1 MITRLLA
8 LALPYY
14 LLRIFFICAVPLLPF
29 CRVLLCGLISA
40 LTVNTLAQS
49 TQNTEDYP
57 RKIHFRNIMQNQDIA
72 LGEVEAI
79 LQDYQGF
86 MWLGGRN
93 ALLRYDGYEFL
104 TIPAAKSPSDL
115 TQTEAVNQV
124 LELLEDKQKTLWA
137 ATRSGLYRYDRDYE
151 ILVPVKLPDS
161 LTPAGGAINA
171 LAEAPNGDI
180 LIGSA
185 NGFGILHRDSGELD
199 LLNQQSGTLPSNL
212 VSDIEVDKEGNIWLG
227 LDSGIAQ
234 LDLATKKITL
244 HIPNPDNPKST
255 LENSIRTLAVDPAG
269 RIWAGGDNGIY
280 RLDRITNTFTHYQYD
295 PKDPTSL
302 GNNFSRQI
310 YVDSNG
316 WVWTGS
322 DGAGISLYNEREN
335 NWIHF
340 DRGDGSNGRLVSN
353 TIRRIYE
360 DRIGDLWIGTYPSG
374 VHVYDRSSTAIKVYQ
389 KSTVTDQGTL
399 DNNVEAIV
407 EDKQGNFWIG
417 SGGISRFD
425 PKTDMFT
432 HYRPTNDADSRVAT
446 TAILNGTIDSE
457 GNLLF
462 GTWGAAIQKYN
473 PATDRFD
480 TVPVDPDQSKRGQK
494 TGDKLNDL
502 MVWNIF
508 EDKQKNVWISTHFN
522 GLTKFDRST
531 GIYHFYP
538 HDENDPT
545 SLSSL
550 VTWVSHEDSHGRFW
564 VGTAYGLNLMDRE
577 RGTFKR
583 YIPDSNNPRSLANG
597 SVLSF
602 HEDTKGRLWFGT
614 DMGLHLYHPET
625 DDFTRYDNRNGFADQ
640 GIRAIIED
648 QHNNLWLGTN
658 NGIVRFNPDT
668 MAVKNYTRVNGELIG
683 GIATGAGLA
692 TSSGSMAF
700 GSRNG
705 LYFFDVDRLDNHQN
719 EIAPTIALTDFRLFT
734 EKVKVNGTDKLL
746 SKSINQTSSITL
758 DYTQS
763 MISFSFAALNYREP
777 EKNLYAYMLEGFDDQ
792 WRVVGNQRT
801 ALYTN
806 LPAGTYQFRVRASNN
821 DGVWNQ
827 QGHNIQLIVLPPP
840 WKTWWAYTIYAAII
854 LGLLLLFVRNQH
866 LKVIAA
872 RNISRQ
878 LEQKVA
884 ERTAELQN
892 KNGELENAYA
902 QLEAI
907 SLSDPLT
914 GLSNRR
920 YLQKLM
926 PMDTAKVQRE
936 YNATFSKEPRKKPS
950 PDLTFYILDVDHFKS
965 VNDIY
970 GHNAGDQLLIQLSD
984 LLTHACRESDCVVRW
999 GGEEFLIV
1007 SRFADREDAPL
1018 MAERIRKAIADHVFK
1033 LPDGSD
1039 LKKTCSIG
1047 FACFPFVREAP
1058 TALSWEQVIDVADHA
1073 LYAAKKS
1080 GRNRSVGL
1088 AAGTNTRVADLHQE
1102 IGRNLQGMIETNEL
1116 LVIAHNNDNL
1126 IWE

>member
-8 LALPYY
+8 VALSHRLARNSIHCAPPS
-14 LLRIFFICAVPLLPF
+14 LLV
-29 CRVLLCGLISA
+29 RVLLYWLLSTFA
-40 LTVNTLAQS
+40 VNALAQS
-49 TQNTEDYP
+49 TTATEEYP
-57 RKIHFRNIMQNQDIA
+57 RKIFFRNVMQNQDIA

-104 TIPAAKSPSDL
+104 PIPAAKDPADL

-124 LELLEDKQKTLWA
+124 LELLEDKQRNLWA
-137 ATRSGLYRYDRDYE
+137 ATRAGLYRYDRDHE
-151 ILVPVKLPDS
+151 ILVPVPIPES
-161 LTPAGGAINA
+161 ATPASGAINA
-171 LAEAPNGDI
+171 IAESPAGEI
-180 LIGSA
+180 LIGTA
-185 NGFGILHRDSGELD
+185 NGFGILDPSTGQLEFLS
-199 LLNQQSGTLPSNL
+199 QQNGTLPSNL
-212 VSDIEVDKEGNIWLG
+212 VNDITVDNEGKVWLG
-227 LDSGIAQ
+227 METGLAR
-234 LDLATKKITL
+234 LDLATRQITV
-244 HIPNPDNPKST
+244 HVPNPNNAKSA
-255 LENSIRTLAVDPAG
+255 LENSIRTVAVDNL
-269 RIWAGGDNGIY
+269 RRVWAGSDNGIY
-280 RLDRITNTFTHYQYD
+280 RLDQSTGQFTYYHHD
-295 PKDPTSL
+295 PADPHSL

-310 YVDSNG
+310 YVDRNG
-316 WVWTGS
+316 WIWSGS
-322 DGAGISLYNEREN
+322 DGAGISLYDEAND

-340 DRGDGSNGRLVSN
+340 ERGDGGIGKLVSN

-389 KSTVTDQGTL
+389 KSANSNSGPL

-407 EDKQGNFWIG
+407 EDKSGNLWLG

-425 PKTDMFT
+425 PNTDTFT
-432 HYRPTNDADSRVAT
+432 HYHHTTAADSRVAT
-446 TAILNGTIDSE
+446 TAILNGAIDSA

-462 GTWGAAIQKYN
+462 GTWGAAAQKYN
-473 PATDRFD
+473 AATDRFD
-480 TVPVDPDQSKRGQK
+480 TIPVDPDQSKRGEK
-494 TGDKLNDL
+494 SGKKLNDL

-508 EDKQKNVWISTHFN
+508 EDRQKNLWFATHFN
-522 GLTKFDRST
+522 GLTKFDPHT
-531 GIYHFYP
+531 ATYYFYP
-538 HDENDPT
+538 HDENNPA
-545 SLSSL
+545 SLSST
-550 VTWVSHEDSHGRFW
+550 VTWVSYEDSKGRFW

-577 RGTFKR
+577 KGTFKR
-583 YIPDSNNPRSLANG
+583 YVPDGKPRSLANG
-597 SVLSF
+597 SVISIR
-602 HEDTKGRLWFGT
+602 EDSKGRLWFGT
-614 DMGLHLYHPET
+614 DMGLHLYNPQS
-625 DDFTRYDNRNGFADQ
+625 DDFTLYDTRNGFADQ

-648 QHNNLWLGTN
+648 HHGNLWLGTN
-658 NGIVRFNPDT
+658 NGVVRFNPDT
-668 MAVKNYTRVNGELIG
+668 LAVKNYTRINGELVG
-683 GIATGAGLA
+683 GVATNAALA
-692 TSSGSMAF
+692 TRSGTMAF

-719 EIAPTIALTDFRLFT
+719 ETAPTIALTDFRLFT
-734 EKVKVNGTDKLL
+734 EKVKIGGADKLL
-746 SKSINQTSSITL
+746 SRSITQTSSITL
-758 DYTQS
+758 NYTQS

-792 WRVVGNQRT
+792 WRAVGNQRT

-821 DGVWNQ
+821 DGIWNE
-827 QGHNIQLIVLPPP
+827 QGHSVQLIVLPPP
-840 WKTWWAYTIYAAII
+840 WKTWWAYSIYAAIA

-866 LKVIAA
+866 RKVLVAQK
-872 RNISRQ
+872 ISRE
-878 LEQKVA
+878 LEVKVT

-892 KNGELENAYA
+892 KNAELENAYA

-936 YNATFSKEPRKKPS
+936 YNVAFSKEPRKKPS

-965 VNDIY
+965 VNDVH

-1018 MAERIRKAIADHVFK
+1018 MAERIRKAIANHVFK

-1058 TALSWEQVIDVADHA
+1058 AALTWEQVIDVADHA

-1088 AAGTNTRVADLHQE
+1088 AASGTTNPEMLYQR
-1102 IGRNLQGMIETNEL
+1102 IGSDIETLLEQHEL
-1116 LVIAHNNDNL
+1116 SVIAEAADQL
-1126 IWE
+1126 VWE

>member
-1 MITRLLA
+1 MKPPLAMLFIRALTRHIKLKMFIHALMILVACA
-8 LALPYY
+8 LAC
-14 LLRIFFICAVPLLPF
+14 FSFANE
-29 CRVLLCGLISA
+29 ISN
-40 LTVNTLAQS
+40 V
-49 TQNTEDYP
+49 DYP
-57 RKIHFRNIMQNQDIA
+57 QKIHFRNIMQNQDIA

-104 TIPAAKSPSDL
+104 TIPAAKDPQDL
-115 TQTEAVNQV
+115 SQTEPVNQV
-124 LELLEDKQKTLWA
+124 LELLEDRQRNLWA
-137 ATRSGLYRYDRDYE
+137 ATRAGLYRYDRSHE
-151 ILVPVKLPDS
+151 ILVPVPLPES
-161 LTPAGGAINA
+161 ATPAGGAINA
-171 LAEAPNGDI
+171 IAESPNGDI
-180 LIGSA
+180 LIGTA
-185 NGFGILHRDSGELD
+185 NGFGILHPNNGHLD
-199 LLNQQSGTLPSNL
+199 FFSQQNGTLPSNL
-212 VSDIEVDKEGNIWLG
+212 VSDIVVDKEGTVWLG
-227 LDSGIAQ
+227 LETGVAQ
-234 LDLATKKITL
+234 LDLSTKIITL
-244 HIPNPDNPKST
+244 HIPSPNNPKSA
-255 LENSIRTLAVDPAG
+255 LENSIRTIAVDNSS
-269 RIWAGGDNGIY
+269 RIWAGSDNGIY
-280 RLDRITNTFTHYQYD
+280 RLDRTTRQFIHYQHDAQD
-295 PKDPTSL
+295 PHSL

-316 WVWTGS
+316 WIWSGS
-322 DGAGISLYNEREN
+322 DGAGLDLYNEAQN

-340 DRGDGSNGRLVSN
+340 DRGDGGAGRLTSN

-360 DRIGDLWIGTYPSG
+360 DRIGDLWVGTYPSG
-374 VHVYDRSSTAIKVYQ
+374 VHVYDRSSAAIRVYQ
-389 KSTVTDQGTL
+389 KSADNNKGPL

-407 EDKQGNFWIG
+407 EDKEGKLWLG

-425 PKTDMFT
+425 PDTDSFT
-432 HYRPTNDADSRVAT
+432 HYRHTTDADSRVAT
-446 TAILNGTIDSE
+446 TAILNGAIDSA
-457 GNLLF
+457 GTLFF
-462 GTWGAAIQKYN
+462 GTWGAAAQKYN
-473 PATDRFD
+473 AATDRFD
-480 TVPVDPDQSKRGQK
+480 TIPVDPDQSKRGEK
-494 TGDKLNDL
+494 TGKKLNDL
-502 MVWNIF
+502 MIWNIF
-508 EDKQKNVWISTHFN
+508 EDRQKNLWFSTHFN
-522 GLTKFDRST
+522 GLTKFDPHT
-531 GIYHFYP
+531 GDYSFYP
-538 HDENDPT
+538 HDENNPE
-545 SLSSL
+545 SLSST
-550 VTWVSHEDSHGRFW
+550 VAWVSYEDSQGRFW
-564 VGTAYGLNLMDRE
+564 IGTAYGLNLMDRE
-577 RGTFKR
+577 KGTFKR
-583 YIPDSNNPRSLANG
+583 YIPDSNKPRSLANG
-597 SVLSF
+597 SVISIR
-602 HEDTKGRLWFGT
+602 EDSKGRLWFGT
-614 DMGLHLYHPET
+614 DMGLHLYNPQS
-625 DDFTRYDNRNGFADQ
+625 DDFTLYDTRNGFADQ

-648 QHNNLWLGTN
+648 PHGNLWLGTN
-658 NGIVRFNPDT
+658 NGIVRFNPET
-668 MAVKNYTRVNGELIG
+668 LAVKNYTRINGELIG
-683 GIATGAGLA
+683 GVATNAALA
-692 TSSGSMAF
+692 TRSGAMVF

-719 EIAPTIALTDFRLFT
+719 EIAPAIAVTDFRLFT
-734 EKVKVNGTDKLL
+734 EKIKVDGPDKLL
-746 SKSINQTSSITL
+746 TSSINQTTSITL

-777 EKNLYAYMLEGFDDQ
+777 EKNQYAYMLEGFDDQ
-792 WRVVGNQRT
+792 WRAVGNQRT

-821 DGVWNQ
+821 DGVWNE
-827 QGHNIQLIVLPPP
+827 QGHSIKLIVLPPP
-840 WKTWWAYTIYAAII
+840 WKTWWAYTIYVAIV

-872 RNISRQ
+872 RNISRE

-884 ERTAELQN
+884 ERTAELRN

-936 YNATFSKEPRKKPS
+936 YNATFSKAPRKKPT
-950 PDLTFYILDVDHFKS
+950 PDLTFFILDVDHFKS

-984 LLTHACRESDCVVRW
+984 LLTHTCRESDCVVRW

-1018 MAERIRKAIADHVFK
+1018 MAERIRSAIAEHIFK

-1047 FACFPFVREAP
+1047 FACFPFLREAP
-1058 TALSWEQVIDVADHA
+1058 MALTWEQVIDVADHA

-1088 AAGTNTRVADLHQE
+1088 TASTTTQAADLHQN
-1102 IGRNLQGMIETNEL
+1102 ISSNLQGMIENSEL
-1116 LVIAHNNDNL
+1116 TVIAQERDVLVWN
-1126 IWE
+1126 